1 MKFFRVDFS
10 NGQLSEKIKEIV
22 KERKEKLNLQGP
34 MTYESSSIKESSTQP
49 NDLLHEQS
57 ESKIM
62 SVSNSLSDRLA
73 TGISS
78 LAPSRR

>member
-1 MKFFRVDFS
+1 MKRFRVDFS
-10 NGQLSEKIKEIV
+10 NGQLSEKIKERV

-34 MTYESSSIKESSTQP
+34 MPYENSPIEESSTQP
-49 NDLLHEQS
+49 TDPLHEQS
-57 ESKIM
+57 DSKII

>member
-34 MTYESSSIKESSTQP
+34 MPYENSPIEESSTQP

>member
-1 MKFFRVDFS
+1 MKRFRVDFS
-10 NGQLSEKIKEIV
+10 NGQLSEKIKERV

-34 MTYESSSIKESSTQP
+34 MPYENSPIEESSTQP
-49 NDLLHEQS
+49 NDVLNEQS

>member
-1 MKFFRVDFS
+1 MKRFRVDFS
-10 NGQLSEKIKEIV
+10 NGQLSEKIKERV

-34 MTYESSSIKESSTQP
+34 MPYENSPIEESSTQP
-49 NDLLHEQS
+49 NELLHEQS
-57 ESKIM
+57 DSKMI

-73 TGISS
+73 TGISP

>member
-34 MTYESSSIKESSTQP
+34 MPYENSPIEESSTQP
-49 NDLLHEQS
+49 NDVLHEQS

>member
-1 MKFFRVDFS
+1 MKRFRVDFS

-34 MTYESSSIKESSTQP
+34 MTYEGSSIEESSTQP
-49 NDLLHEQS
+49 NDVLHEQS

-78 LAPSRR
+78 VAPSRR